1 MKYTFLFV
9 LALVVAMGSASL
21 SLLANDDAPTTIKG
35 VIRDLSCPIQNH
47 KSTATDF
54 NLECALACAKQGS
67 PLIIL
72 TKSALIYIPISSST
86 PDVDQRQRLMPFV
99 GKFVKVTGTVYE
111 LSGTRAIA
119 IKTIEEDKSQPLKT
133 DSQ

>member
-1 MKYTFLFV
+1 MKYVIF
-9 LALVVAMGSASL
+9 ALTIVTLVASTSL
-21 SLLANDDAPTTIKG
+21 SLVANDVAPATIEG
-35 VIRDLSCPIQNH
+35 TIRDISCPIQNH

-54 NLECALACAKQGS
+54 NLECAVACAKQGS

-72 TKSALIYIPISSST
+72 TKTGDVYIPISTST

-119 IKTIEEDKSQPLKT
+119 MKTIEEDKNQKLKT

>member
-1 MKYTFLFV
+1 
-9 LALVVAMGSASL
+9 VV
-21 SLLANDDAPTTIKG
+21 
-35 VIRDLSCPIQNH
+35 RDLSCPIQNH

>member
-35 VIRDLSCPIQNH
+35 VVRDLSCPIQNH